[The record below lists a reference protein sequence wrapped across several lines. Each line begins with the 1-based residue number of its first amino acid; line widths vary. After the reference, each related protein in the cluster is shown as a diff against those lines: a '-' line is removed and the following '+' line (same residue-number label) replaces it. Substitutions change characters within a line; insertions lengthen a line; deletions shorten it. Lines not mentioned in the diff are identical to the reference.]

1 MDNGKYTIGEFARHL
16 GVSPR
21 TVDFYTRKGLLH
33 PVQNGRGHGYRRYTE
48 EDRRRV
54 SMIKQLQAR
63 KFSLQEIRRM
73 LESYDGKE
81 GTSPVEAME
90 QVALELEKL
99 QSQVEQARGKT
110 TLPLNHPAMRAVATE
125 ALQKATALSSVLVT
139 FLQDL
144 PSM

>member
-1 MDNGKYTIGEFARHL
+1 MDQGSYTIGEFARHL
-16 GVSPR
+16 GLSPR

-33 PVQNGRGHGYRRYTE
+33 PIQNGQGHGYRRYTE

-54 SMIKQLQAR
+54 SVIKQLQTR
-63 KFSLQEIRRM
+63 KFSLQEIRRV
-73 LESYDGKE
+73 LDSYDRKE

-99 QSQVEQARGKT
+99 QLQVEQTRGK
-110 TLPLNHPAMRAVATE
+110 TLPLNQPAMRAVATE
-125 ALQKATALSSVLVT
+125 ALQKATALSSILVT
-139 FLQDL
+139 LLQDL